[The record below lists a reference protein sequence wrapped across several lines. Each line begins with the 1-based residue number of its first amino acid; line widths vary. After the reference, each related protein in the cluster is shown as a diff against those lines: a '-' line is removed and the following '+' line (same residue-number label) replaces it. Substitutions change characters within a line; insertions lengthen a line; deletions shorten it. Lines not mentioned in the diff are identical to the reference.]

1 MNIRNFLFSNRSF
14 TPVPIAFVIIYLS
27 DPSIL
32 YFIYG
37 MPLILVGELIRIN
50 AVSHAGGITRTM
62 NVGAPSL
69 CTSGPYSRTRNPL
82 YLGNMIIYLG
92 IVLVAGGEYVFI
104 LEGGVFLYFTFQYM
118 MIISLGPYLFNRS
131 RLNLSTTSV
140 SPCSNEKSPHG
151 RLHLLCLH
159 QLLLALRSHLLF
171 QAPGRHPPWTQGNQA
186 VQITLCI
193 RNTDQGRIK

>member
-14 TPVPIAFVIIYLS
+14 TPVPIALVIIYLS
-27 DPSIL
+27 DPSVL

-50 AVSHAGGITRTM
+50 AVSYAGGITRTM

-104 LEGGVFLYFTFQYM
+104 LEGVVFLYFTFQYM
-118 MIISLGPYLFNRS
+118 MIISLEEETLKKLFGDEYISYMENVP
-131 RLNLSTTSV
+131 RLFPKITAWTGGLNVHKPSDLYKTIKTEKRTLQNIILILSILV
-140 SPCSNEKSPHG
+140 IKS
-151 RLHLLCLH
+151 
-159 QLLLALRSHLLF
+159 QL
-171 QAPGRHPPWTQGNQA
+171 
-186 VQITLCI
+186 
-193 RNTDQGRIK
+193 

>member
-14 TPVPIAFVIIYLS
+14 TPVPIALVIIYLS

-37 MPLILVGELIRIN
+37 MPLILIGELIRIN
-50 AVSHAGGITRTM
+50 AVSYAGGITRTM

-92 IVLVAGGEYVFI
+92 IVLVAGGKYVFI
-104 LEGGVFLYFTFQYM
+104 LGAIVFLYFAFQYM
-118 MIISLGPYLFNRS
+118 MIISLEEETLKKLFGDEYISYMTNVP
-131 RLNLSTTSV
+131 RLFPKVTRWTGGLNVHKPSDLYKTIKTEKRTLQNIILILSILV
-140 SPCSNEKSPHG
+140 IKG
-151 RLHLLCLH
+151 
-159 QLLLALRSHLLF
+159 QL
-171 QAPGRHPPWTQGNQA
+171 
-186 VQITLCI
+186 
-193 RNTDQGRIK
+193 

>member
-14 TPVPIAFVIIYLS
+14 TPVPIALVIIYLS

-37 MPLILVGELIRIN
+37 MPLILIGELIRIN
-50 AVSHAGGITRTM
+50 AVSYAGGITRTM

-104 LEGGVFLYFTFQYM
+104 LEGIVFLYFTFQYI
-118 MIISLGPYLFNRS
+118 MIISLEEETLKKLVGDEYISYMENVPRLFPKVTRWTGG
-131 RLNLSTTSV
+131 LNVHKPSNLYKTLKTEKRTLQNIVLFLSILV
-140 SPCSNEKSPHG
+140 IKS
-151 RLHLLCLH
+151 
-159 QLLLALRSHLLF
+159 QL
-171 QAPGRHPPWTQGNQA
+171 
-186 VQITLCI
+186 
-193 RNTDQGRIK
+193 

>member
-14 TPVPIAFVIIYLS
+14 TPVPIALVIIYLS

-69 CTSGPYSRTRNPL
+69 CTRICFYFKGGSFSL
-82 YLGNMIIYLG
+82 FCFSIYDDH
-92 IVLVAGGEYVFI
+92 
-104 LEGGVFLYFTFQYM
+104 
-118 MIISLGPYLFNRS
+118 IS
-131 RLNLSTTSV
+131 
-140 SPCSNEKSPHG
+140 
-151 RLHLLCLH
+151 
-159 QLLLALRSHLLF
+159 
-171 QAPGRHPPWTQGNQA
+171 
-186 VQITLCI
+186 
-193 RNTDQGRIK
+193 